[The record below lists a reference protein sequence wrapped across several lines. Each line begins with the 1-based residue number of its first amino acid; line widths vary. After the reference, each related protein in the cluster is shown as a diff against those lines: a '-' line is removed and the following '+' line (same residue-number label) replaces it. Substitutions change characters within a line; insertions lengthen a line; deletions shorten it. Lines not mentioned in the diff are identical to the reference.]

1 MFRYTCLKYK
11 LFFRRN
17 AVFAKEQSVAFEHNS
32 PVAVT
37 LYRVSRQMPHYHRNE
52 LEIIMCLQGTV
63 EVYSMHEK
71 HVLHAGDIKEA
82 DTYDI
87 HTVTA
92 DAKATNNLVVSFHFD
107 LTHPLFAG
115 KGYELLY
122 YVCSSDGIDNA
133 KKPALD
139 KLRKVLWAM
148 LYAEVH
154 KYTHSADD
162 NEERINNLSKEVL
175 RILRDSFQYFNDINL
190 DDTYSKD
197 MQDRFEHIIAYML
210 ENYADK
216 ITMRD
221 ICQMEHLNYNY
232 LSQFF
237 KTTSLKTFRAFLHEI
252 RVYHSEHLLLC
263 NPELSVPEVGYT
275 CGFSDPKYFYR
286 EFKKKHGHTPHQH
299 RIWYRNYNQLV
310 SDDTVYSL
318 QEKKQALYEC
328 IACFYSEMIKL

>member
-1 MFRYTCLKYK
+1 ML
-11 LFFRRN
+11 
-17 AVFAKEQSVAFEHNS
+17 AKEQAVSFENDS

-37 LYRVSRQMPHYHRNE
+37 IYRVSRQMPHFHRDE

-71 HVLHAGDIKEA
+71 HVLKAGDIKEA

-92 DAKATNNLVVSFHFD
+92 SAKASDNLVASFHFD

-122 YVCSSDGIDNA
+122 YVCSSDGIDKS

-139 KLRKVLWAM
+139 MLRKVLWAL
-148 LYAEVH
+148 LYEEVRRSELPSGAEDGTDDRILALSAEV
-154 KYTHSADD
+154 
-162 NEERINNLSKEVL
+162 LQ
-175 RILRDSFQYFNDINL
+175 ILRDSFQYFNDINL

-197 MQDRFEHIIAYML
+197 LQDRFEHIIAYML
-210 ENYADK
+210 ENYADR

-221 ICQMEHLNYNY
+221 ICKMEHLNYNY

-252 RVYHSEHLLLC
+252 RVYHSEHMLLC
-263 NPELSVPEVGYT
+263 NTEMSVPEIGYA
-275 CGFSDPKYFYR
+275 CGFSDPKFFYR

-299 RIWYRNYNQLV
+299 RIWYRNYNKLV
-310 SDDTVYSL
+310 SDDTVFTL
-318 QEKKQALYEC
+318 KEKKQALNDC
-328 IACFYSEMIKL
+328 VACFYSDLVCDTLVANPTRNTF

>member
-1 MFRYTCLKYK
+1 ML
-11 LFFRRN
+11 
-17 AVFAKEQSVAFEHNS
+17 AKEMSQAFEHNS

-37 LYRVSRQMPHYHRNE
+37 IYRANRQMPHFHRE
-52 LEIIMCLQGTV
+52 ALEIIMCLRGTI

-71 HVLHAGDIKEA
+71 HVLHAGDIKET

-92 DAKATNNLVVSFHFD
+92 ADMDADNLVASFHFD

-122 YVCSSDGIDNA
+122 YVCSSDGIDKT

-139 KLRKVLWAM
+139 ELRKTLWALLHNVTVAQELGPAATEERTELINGLTIQVLQKLR
-148 LYAEVH
+148 
-154 KYTHSADD
+154 T
-162 NEERINNLSKEVL
+162 
-175 RILRDSFQYFNDINL
+175 SFQYFNDINL

-210 ENYADK
+210 ENYADR

-221 ICQMEHLNYNY
+221 ICQIEHMNYNY

-263 NPELSVPEVGYT
+263 HPDMPVPEVGYA
-275 CGFSDPKYFYR
+275 CGFSDPKFFYR
-286 EFKKKHGHTPHQH
+286 EFKKTYGRTPQQH
-299 RIWYRNYNQLV
+299 RIWYRDYNGLV
-310 SDDTVYSL
+310 SEDVVYDFAEKG
-318 QEKKQALYEC
+318 QEIERCVAGFFSDALCE
-328 IACFYSEMIKL
+328 ERN

>member
-1 MFRYTCLKYK
+1 ML
-11 LFFRRN
+11 
-17 AVFAKEQSVAFEHNS
+17 AKEQSVAFAGES
-32 PVAVT
+32 PAAIT
-37 LYRVSRQMPHYHRNE
+37 LYRVRRQMPHYHRE
-52 LEIIMCLQGTV
+52 ALEIIMCLRGTV

-92 DAKATNNLVVSFHFD
+92 TDMDEDNLVVSFHFD

-122 YVCSSDGIDNA
+122 YVCSSDGAGEA
-133 KKPALD
+133 KQPALNT
-139 KLRKVLWAM
+139 LRRYLWAL
-148 LYAEVH
+148 LYEALRGGH
-154 KYTHSADD
+154 ADRTV
-162 NEERINNLSKEVL
+162 ELSSGILQTL
-175 RILRDSFQYFNDINL
+175 RGSFQYFNDINL
-190 DDTYSKD
+190 DDTYSRD

-210 ENYADK
+210 ENYADR

-221 ICQMEHLNYNY
+221 ICRMEHLNYNY

-263 NPELSVPEVGYT
+263 RPELSVPEVGYA
-275 CGFSDPKYFYR
+275 CGFSDPKFFYR
-286 EFKKKHGHTPHQH
+286 EFRKKHGHTPHQH
-299 RIWYRNYNQLV
+299 RIWYREYNRIA
-310 SDDTVYSL
+310 SEDTVYSL
-318 QEKKQALYEC
+318 AEKKQELLDC
-328 IACFYSEMIKL
+328 IAGFYSDMVCEELSLCF

>member
-1 MFRYTCLKYK
+1 MLAR
-11 LFFRRN
+11 
-17 AVFAKEQSVAFEHNS
+17 EQSVAFAKDS

-37 LYRVSRQMPHYHRNE
+37 IYRVNRQMPHYHLNE

-71 HVLHAGDIKEA
+71 HVLQAGDIKEA

-92 DAKATNNLVVSFHFD
+92 DPKASDNLVASFHFN
-107 LTHPLFAG
+107 LNHPLFAG

-122 YVCSSDGIDNA
+122 YVCSSDGIDKT

-139 KLRKVLWAM
+139 RLRRVLWAL
-148 LYAEVH
+148 LYEEVHADETRILTLSAEV
-154 KYTHSADD
+154 
-162 NEERINNLSKEVL
+162 LQ
-175 RILRDSFQYFNDINL
+175 ILRNSFQYFNDINL
-190 DDTYSKD
+190 DDTYSKS

-210 ENYADK
+210 ENYADR

-252 RVYHSEHLLLC
+252 RVYHSEHMLLC
-263 NPELSVPEVGYT
+263 NTEMSVPEIGYA
-275 CGFSDPKYFYR
+275 CGFSDPKFFYR
-286 EFKKKHGHTPHQH
+286 EFRKKHGHTPHQH
-299 RIWYRNYNQLV
+299 RIWYRNYNKLV
-310 SDDTVYSL
+310 AEDTL
-318 QEKKQALYEC
+318 FTLEEKKQELNDC
-328 IACFYSEMIKL
+328 VACFYSNLVCENL

>member
-1 MFRYTCLKYK
+1 ML
-11 LFFRRN
+11 
-17 AVFAKEQSVAFEHNS
+17 AKEQSVAFAGES
-32 PVAVT
+32 PAAIT
-37 LYRVSRQMPHYHRNE
+37 LYRVHRQMPHYHRE
-52 LEIIMCLQGTV
+52 ALEIIMCLRGTV

-92 DAKATNNLVVSFHFD
+92 ADMDEDNLVASFHFD

-122 YVCSSDGIDNA
+122 YVCSSDGA
-133 KKPALD
+133 GEARQPALNT
-139 KLRKVLWAM
+139 LRRYLWSL
-148 LYAEVH
+148 LYEALRGGHADRTVEL
-154 KYTHSADD
+154 SAG
-162 NEERINNLSKEVL
+162 ILQTL
-175 RILRDSFQYFNDINL
+175 RGSFQYFNDINL
-190 DDTYSKD
+190 DDTYSRD

-210 ENYADK
+210 ENYADR

-221 ICQMEHLNYNY
+221 ICQIEHLNYNY

-263 NPELSVPEVGYT
+263 RPELSVPEVGYA
-275 CGFSDPKYFYR
+275 CGFSDPKFFYR
-286 EFKKKHGHTPHQH
+286 EFRKKHGHTPHQH
-299 RIWYRNYNQLV
+299 RIWYREYNRLAME
-310 SDDTVYSL
+310 DTVYTL
-318 QEKKQALYEC
+318 AEKKQELLDC
-328 IACFYSEMIKL
+328 IAGFYSDMVCEDLSLCF

>member
-1 MFRYTCLKYK
+1 MLAR
-11 LFFRRN
+11 
-17 AVFAKEQSVAFEHNS
+17 EQSVAFAKDS

-37 LYRVSRQMPHYHRNE
+37 IYRVRRQMPHYHLNE
-52 LEIIMCLQGTV
+52 LEIIMCLRGEV

-71 HVLHAGDIKEA
+71 HVLQAGDIKEA

-92 DAKATNNLVVSFHFD
+92 NAKASDNLVASFHFN
-107 LTHPLFAG
+107 LNHPLFAG

-122 YVCSSDGIDNA
+122 YVCNSDGAGKA

-139 KLRKVLWAM
+139 RLRRVLWAL
-148 LYAEVH
+148 LYEEVHANKVRIPTLSAEV
-154 KYTHSADD
+154 
-162 NEERINNLSKEVL
+162 LQ
-175 RILRDSFQYFNDINL
+175 ILRDSFQYFNDINL
-190 DDTYSKD
+190 DDAYSKS

-210 ENYADK
+210 ENYADR

-221 ICQMEHLNYNY
+221 ICQIEHLNYNY

-252 RVYHSEHLLLC
+252 RVYHSEHMLLC
-263 NPELSVPEVGYT
+263 NTEMSVPEIGYA
-275 CGFSDPKYFYR
+275 CGFSDPKFFYR

-299 RIWYRNYNQLV
+299 RIWYRNYNKLIAE
-310 SDDTVYSL
+310 DTVFSL
-318 QEKKQALYEC
+318 DEKKQELNDC
-328 IACFYSEMIKL
+328 VACFYSNLICESLIPLSAP

>member
-1 MFRYTCLKYK
+1 MFRYTYLKYK
-11 LFFRRN
+11 LFLRRN

-92 DAKATNNLVVSFHFD
+92 DAENTDNLVVSFHFD

-122 YVCSSDGIDNA
+122 YICSSDGIDKS

-139 KLRKVLWAM
+139 NLRKVLWAL
-148 LYAEVH
+148 LYEEVH
-154 KYTHSADD
+154 RTTYAAASS
-162 NEERINNLSKEVL
+162 EERINNLSGEVL
-175 RILRDSFQYFNDINL
+175 RILRNSFQYFNDINL

-221 ICQMEHLNYNY
+221 ICQIEHLNYNY

-263 NPELSVPEVGYT
+263 NPELSVPEVGYA
-275 CGFSDPKYFYR
+275 CGFSDPKFFYR

-299 RIWYRNYNQLV
+299 RIWYRNYNRLV
-310 SDDTVYSL
+310 SDDTIYSL

-328 IACFYSEMIKL
+328 IACFYSEMI